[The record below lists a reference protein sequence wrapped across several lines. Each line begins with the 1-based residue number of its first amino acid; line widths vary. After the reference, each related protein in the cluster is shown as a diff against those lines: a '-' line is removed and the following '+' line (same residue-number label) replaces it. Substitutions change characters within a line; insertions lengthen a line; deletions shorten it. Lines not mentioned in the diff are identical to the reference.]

1 MPRAATSDNALNS
14 LHRKPLR
21 TRSSA
26 EGWPRANGAVR
37 RCSQVPA
44 DWHALQRINVR
55 NAMPSR
61 DGTVAEDNFVRQH
74 CCHWWIF
81 VSGINVSPCAPW
93 LDVLQLQ
100 RLLEEGVVVKVPPT
114 SRIDA

>member
-1 MPRAATSDNALNS
+1 STLCTGSPYGPAAARRA
-14 LHRKPLR
+14 R
-21 TRSSA
+21 
-26 EGWPRANGAVR
+26 PRANGAVR

-81 VSGINVSPCAPW
+81 EPAINVFPCAPW